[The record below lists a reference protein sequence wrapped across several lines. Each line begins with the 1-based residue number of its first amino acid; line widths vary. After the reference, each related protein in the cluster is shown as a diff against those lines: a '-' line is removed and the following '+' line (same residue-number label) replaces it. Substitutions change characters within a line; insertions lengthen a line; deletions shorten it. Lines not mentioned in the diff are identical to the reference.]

1 MYKFECIDFYDGIG
15 CLLVCGFLPVRFHF
29 VLAFVWGPGEEFVG
43 VRGWFLFAIK
53 GSGLEVADNQS
64 KWRRCGERIS
74 DFETHKRKRSD
85 CKGVNS
91 LLFVFTV
98 KSENY

>member
-1 MYKFECIDFYDGIG
+1 MWVSASSFRLRVGV
-15 CLLVCGFLPVRFHF
+15 CLGAGGGVCG
-29 VLAFVWGPGEEFVG
+29 G
-43 VRGWFLFAIK
+43 RGWFLFAIK
-53 GSGLEVADNQS
+53 GSGLEVAVNQS